1 MNEREQK
8 LQQLISEGYKGS
20 ASTTANRSGIG
31 GVQSKPVQQAQQNAF
46 PKDDDDEDV
55 LF

>member
-8 LQQLISEGYKGS
+8 LNSLVAEGYKGS
-20 ASTTANRSGIG
+20 ASTSTNRNGIG

>member
-8 LQQLISEGYKGS
+8 LQQLLAEGYKGS
-20 ASTTANRSGIG
+20 ASTSTNRSGIG
-31 GVQSKPVQQAQQNAF
+31 GVQSKPVQQAQTVV
-46 PKDDDDEDV
+46 KDDDDDDV